1 MKLSMKLIAAPVAT
15 ALVVLSASQLQ
26 SWLMSGSTQQ
36 RLASQAASHDQESQI
51 SELHDRM
58 YALNADLYRSMTRI
72 ADLDEDKLK
81 ALQSSLEAEVHG
93 IQTDLQKVS
102 TDVADPVVQRE
113 IGLVKSFL
121 ADMQRHGKAAF
132 ETGRSYP
139 AAGLESLTRADDSF
153 KTLTEHIDAAS
164 RRLSAYNEEHQEQLA
179 QQASRTLWWMTLG
192 VLLATAVVVALS
204 WRALKRVA
212 DALASA
218 RDAVNEVAKGNL
230 SVRLESNRRDEIGDL
245 QRGLAQMVQDLE
257 RSLSTVRDSAE
268 GIRQASQEIALGNT
282 DLSARTEQTA
292 SNLEEITATVEQ
304 LTGTVAQSAHAS
316 SQANQFA
323 TSAAE
328 VARQGGEAVGQVI
341 QTMND
346 IQGSSRRI
354 ADIIGVI
361 DGIAFQTN
369 ILALNAA
376 VEAARAC
383 EQGRG
388 FAVVAGEVRSLAQRS
403 ADAAREIKTLIND
416 SVAKVES
423 GSQMVHG
430 AGQTMQEIVVSVQRV
445 SDIIGDISA
454 GNTEQHNSIREVH
467 AAITHLDNMTQ
478 QNAALVE
485 QSAAASAQMSQQ
497 AERLTQVVRAFRMS
511 GRHDSG
517 LSELTPLAPRPATPV
532 KRAPAALGASPVKAR
547 LGHSAPPK
555 RPPAALTQPARPRPV
570 ALGTASTASGA
581 RAAAGPAKAALGTA
595 SAPSARAPVKPPT
608 TGAVRPSAPRTA
620 ASANPSPKPI
630 TSSLRT
636 PASNGGDDLGEWE
649 SF

>member
-15 ALVVLSASQLQ
+15 ALVVLSASQIQ
-26 SWLMSGSTQQ
+26 SWLSIESTQK
-36 RLASQAASHDQESQI
+36 RLTSQAESHQLEGEI

-72 ADLDEDKLK
+72 ADLDEDGHK
-81 ALQSSLEAEVHG
+81 ALQSTLDVRVQD
-93 IQTDLQKVS
+93 IQKALQQVS
-102 TDVADPVVQRE
+102 SAVTDPVVNRE
-113 IGLVKSFL
+113 LGVVKALL
-121 ADMQRHGKAAF
+121 ADIQRHGQAAF

-139 AAGLESLTRADDSF
+139 AAGLESLIQADQSF

-164 RRLSAYNEEHQEQLA
+164 TRLATSNEELQDQLA
-179 QQASRTLWWMTLG
+179 QQASRTLWWMTLA
-192 VLLATAVVVALS
+192 VLLATVIVVALS

-212 DALASA
+212 DALAVA

-230 SVRLESNRRDEIGDL
+230 SVRLESRRDDEIGDL

-292 SNLEEITATVEQ
+292 SNLEQITATVEQ

-328 VARQGGEAVGQVI
+328 VARQGGNAVGQVI

-376 VEAARAC
+376 VEAARAGD
-383 EQGRG
+383 QGRG

-403 ADAAREIKTLIND
+403 AEAAREIKTLIND

-485 QSAAASAQMSQQ
+485 ESAAASAQMSQQ

-511 GRHDSG
+511 GRQDGSMSP
-517 LSELTPLAPRPATPV
+517 LIPLTSRPAAPSQRLSPRLAT
-532 KRAPAALGASPVKAR
+532 PAAKPR
-547 LGHSAPPK
+547 LGQAK
-555 RPPAALTQPARPRPV
+555 TALPARR
-570 ALGTASTASGA
+570 
-581 RAAAGPAKAALGTA
+581 
-595 SAPSARAPVKPPT
+595 
-608 TGAVRPSAPRTA
+608 
-620 ASANPSPKPI
+620 
-630 TSSLRT
+630 
-636 PASNGGDDLGEWE
+636 
-649 SF
+649 